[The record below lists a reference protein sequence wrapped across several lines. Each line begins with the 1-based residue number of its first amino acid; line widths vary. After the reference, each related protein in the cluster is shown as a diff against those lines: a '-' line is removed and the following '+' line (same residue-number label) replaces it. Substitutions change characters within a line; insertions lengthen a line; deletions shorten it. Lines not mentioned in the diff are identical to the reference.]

1 MSKKIFIILPFIVM
15 LASPALANAV
25 AQSQRM
31 LNQLGYNAGP
41 VDGAYGGKTRGAL
54 EKFYADNGSLYDG
67 KLDANEVA
75 DLTVAMDAAG
85 LESYQVSKVNEF
97 NGQHF
102 AAEFKVNGKY
112 ALPLKSMTSVRYGA
126 TGPDKH
132 EWRYRMDSFMMNHYA
147 VGDFTGDGIQ
157 DFVVTA
163 ARQEE
168 VVDSGLDDNVIVSK
182 DRVSDKRSFKVFSG
196 DDRTGWANDYYRSG
210 GEDITDR
217 FIEDPKMAGIADSQL
232 GSQAPIVADFNGD
245 GIDDLY
251 ISSSIHSE
259 RSRNSGGGAFFG
271 GWHSYYLSQPDGTFV
286 ESSRKMMKGKWVERS
301 TGRYTE
307 FSHRSDA
314 GDLDGDGDIDLI
326 HTSITWNGMN
336 NNGFLICMYND
347 GTGRL
352 TSKKCGEQV
361 AFNVTIGDFNG
372 DGNADVLAIASDYD
386 CVKQHDPRKVNGSA
400 DRTRGTSRV
409 IFGDGSGRFSN
420 RNSTVFNKNFE
431 GYGKQQMH
439 NGEDIMLCE
448 MATASNAVDVDNDG
462 DLDIIGSTFGHNYV
476 GGYFQ
481 IFLNDGAGNFSLGQ
495 QIIGNQP
502 NMHYSL
508 KKGNWPAS
516 EHQHTSNGWCF
527 DIHTVDLNDD
537 GFIDFMC
544 DAGFFMNPDGR
555 VLVNNGDGTFKD
567 APKWLINKHV
577 SAF

>member
-1 MSKKIFIILPFIVM
+1 MPNNILVILPFIVM
-15 LASPALANAV
+15 LASPVLANSV

-54 EKFYADNGSLYDG
+54 EKFYADNDSSYDG

-85 LESYQVSKVNEF
+85 LATYQVAKVNEF

-102 AAEFKVNGKY
+102 APEFKVKGKY
-112 ALPLKSMTSVRYGA
+112 ALPLKSMTSVGNGVTGA
-126 TGPDKH
+126 DYH
-132 EWRYRMDSFMMNHYA
+132 EWRYRLDSFMHNFYA

-163 ARQEE
+163 FRAEE
-168 VVDSGLDDNVIVSK
+168 IVDSGLDNNVVVSS
-182 DRVSDKRSFKVFSG
+182 DRVSKRRSFKVFSG
-196 DDRTGWANDYYRSG
+196 DDRTGWANDYYRTG

-232 GSQAPIVADFNGD
+232 SNQLPVVADFNGD

-251 ISSSIHSE
+251 ISSAIHSK
-259 RSRNSGGGAFFG
+259 RSRNSGGGSFFG

-326 HTSITWNGMN
+326 HTSVTWNGGN

-352 TSKKCGEQV
+352 TSKKCGEQ
-361 AFNVTIGDFNG
+361 AGHNVKIGDFNG
-372 DGNADVLAIASDYD
+372 DGNSDMLVTNAEYH
-386 CVKQHDPRKVNGSA
+386 CTKQHNSRKVSHSGS
-400 DRTRGTSRV
+400 RKRQTPRV
-409 IFGDGSGRFSN
+409 IFGNSSGKFSN
-420 RNSTVFNKNFE
+420 HNSTVFNKNFA
-431 GYGKQQMH
+431 GFGKQKMH
-439 NGEDIMLCE
+439 NGEDIMLCI
-448 MATASNAVDVDNDG
+448 MPTANVADVDNDG
-462 DLDIIGSTFGHNYV
+462 DLDIIGNTIGHNYV

-508 KKGNWPAS
+508 KKGNWPTS
-516 EHQHTSNGWCF
+516 ESGHSSQGYCF
-527 DIHTVDLNDD
+527 NMHTVDFNDD

-544 DAGFFMNPDGR
+544 DGGFFQPVDGR

-567 APKWLINKHV
+567 APKWLINRHV

>member
-1 MSKKIFIILPFIVM
+1 MKLKTLALLTMSV
-15 LASPALANAV
+15 AV
-25 AQSQRM
+25 TGCQTTAGNVDQSQRM

-75 DLTVAMDAAG
+75 DLTAAMDAAG
-85 LESYQVSKVNEF
+85 LATYQVSKVNEF

-102 AAEFKVNGKY
+102 AAEFKVKGKY
-112 ALPLKSMTSVRYGA
+112 ALPLKSMTSVKNGI
-126 TGPDKH
+126 TGPENH
-132 EWRYRMDSFMMNHYA
+132 EWRQRLKSTMQNFYS

-163 ARQEE
+163 ARFDE
-168 VVDSGLDDNVIVSK
+168 VVDTGESK
-182 DRVSDKRSFKVFSG
+182 HVVVAEDRVSKHRSFKVFSG
-196 DDRTGWANDYYRSG
+196 DDRTGWGNDYYRSG

-217 FIEDPKMAGIADSQL
+217 FIEDPKMAGIADHQL
-232 GSQAPIVADFNGD
+232 TNQAPIVADFNGD

-251 ISSSIHSE
+251 ISSGIYSR
-259 RSRNSGGGAFFG
+259 RSGSSGNAFFG

-314 GDLDGDGDIDLI
+314 GDLDGDGDIDLV
-326 HTSITWNGMN
+326 HTSATWNGS
-336 NNGFLICMYND
+336 NGYLICMYND

-352 TSKKCGEQV
+352 TSKKCGNQYGD
-361 AFNVTIGDFNG
+361 NVKIGDFNG
-372 DGNADVLAIASDYD
+372 DGNADLVVLTTDYACERQHNSSKTKPSDRERFT
-386 CVKQHDPRKVNGSA
+386 P
-400 DRTRGTSRV
+400 RV
-409 IFGDGSGRFSN
+409 IFGDGSGKFPN
-420 RNSTVFNKNFE
+420 RNSIVFNKNFE
-431 GYGKQQMH
+431 GFGKQQMH
-439 NGEDIMLCE
+439 NGEDIMLCS
-448 MATASNAVDVDNDG
+448 MPTANVADVDNDG
-462 DLDIIGSTFGHNYV
+462 DLDIIGNTIGHLYV

-481 IFLNDGAGNFSLGQ
+481 ILLNDGAGNFSLGQ

-508 KKGNWPAS
+508 KKGNFPTHES
-516 EHQHTSNGWCF
+516 THSSQGFCF
-527 DIHTVDLNDD
+527 NMHTVDFNDD

-544 DAGFFMNPDGR
+544 DGGVFQPVDGR

-567 APKWLINKHV
+567 APKWLINRHV

>member
-1 MSKKIFIILPFIVM
+1 MLKKSFIILPFIVV
-15 LASPALANAV
+15 LSSPALANSV

-41 VDGAYGGKTRGAL
+41 IDGAYGKKTRSAL
-54 EKFYADNGSLYDG
+54 EIFYSENGSLYDG
-67 KLDANEVA
+67 KLDANEVV
-75 DLTVAMDAAG
+75 DLTAAMDAAG
-85 LESYQVSKVNEF
+85 LDTYQVSKVNEF
-97 NGQHF
+97 NGKHF
-102 AAEFKVNGKY
+102 APEFKLKGKY
-112 ALPLKSMTSVRYGA
+112 ALPLKSMTSEGFGA

-132 EWRYRMDSFMMNHYA
+132 EWRYRLNSFMHNFYA

-163 ARQEE
+163 FRAEE
-168 VVDSGLDDNVIVSK
+168 VVDSGDGESVVVSS
-182 DRVSDKRSFKVFSG
+182 DRVSKKRSFKVFSG

-232 GSQAPIVADFNGD
+232 SNQLPIVADFNGD

-251 ISSSIHSE
+251 IASAIHSKG
-259 RSRNSGGGAFFG
+259 SRNSGGGAFFG

-286 ESSRKMMKGKWVERS
+286 ESSREMVKGKFVERS

-314 GDLDGDGDIDLI
+314 GDLDGDGDIDLV
-326 HTSITWNGMN
+326 HTSVTWNGS
-336 NNGFLICMYND
+336 NGYLICMYND
-347 GTGRL
+347 GTGRM
-352 TSKKCGEQV
+352 TSKKCGEQRGH
-361 AFNVTIGDFNG
+361 NVKIGDFNG
-372 DGNADVLAIASDYD
+372 DGNADLVVLTPDYACERQHNPSKMKSSD
-386 CVKQHDPRKVNGSA
+386 RK
-400 DRTRGTSRV
+400 RFTSRV

-439 NGEDIMLCE
+439 NGDDVMLCSVPS
-448 MATASNAVDVDNDG
+448 ANVADVDNDG
-462 DLDIIGSTFGHNYV
+462 DLDIIGNTIGHLYV

-495 QIIGNQP
+495 QIIGKQP

-508 KKGNWPAS
+508 KKGNFPTHES
-516 EHQHTSNGWCF
+516 RHSSQGYCF
-527 DIHTVDLNDD
+527 NMHTVDFNDD

-544 DAGFFMNPDGR
+544 DGGFFQPVDGR